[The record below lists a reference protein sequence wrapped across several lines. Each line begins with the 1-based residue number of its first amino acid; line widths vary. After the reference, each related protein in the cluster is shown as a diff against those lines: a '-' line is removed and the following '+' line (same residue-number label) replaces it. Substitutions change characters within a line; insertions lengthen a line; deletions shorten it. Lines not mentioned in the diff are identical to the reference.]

1 MVEKEEKVTK
11 VLSNLMVDLK
21 AYLPDVD
28 PAEVEV
34 HESVYYPLLKQIL
47 DENDDIEEIKEL
59 NQI

>member
-1 MVEKEEKVTK
+1 MCIRD
-11 VLSNLMVDLK
+11 SLK

-47 DENDDIEEIKEL
+47 DENDDIEAVSYTHL
-59 NQI
+59 YAVSVYARN